1 MFKNLTLADKV
12 LLAILVSG
20 TFASYV
26 LVDIA
31 ARPGA
36 MVLVEV
42 DGQVRHKAG
51 LKNATTFSVQGAV
64 GELVVEIR
72 EGTVAVIRADCP
84 NKICVRTGRRG
95 RSGDVIVCVPNMTII
110 RIVGEKEAGVQAV
123 TG

>member
-1 MFKNLTLADKV
+1 MLKNLTLADKV

-20 TFASYV
+20 TLASYF

-31 ARPGA
+31 ARPGTT
-36 MVLVEV
+36 VLVEV

-51 LKNATTFSVQGAV
+51 LMNGTVFSVQGVV

-84 NKICVRTGRRG
+84 NKICVRTGRRS
-95 RSGDVIVCVPNMTII
+95 RSGDIIVCVPNKTII